1 MGESLQRNC
10 EQGYTCFVGGAE
22 CYGEQ
27 QQGRELECKGL
38 GGAGELTKWLS
49 GPPPHPASSWQNHK
63 CKGPEVAE
71 TPLWLQGVRGG
82 GGKEAAAMRP
92 DLQAPAGQGEDYSG
106 FSRQRD

>member
-1 MGESLQRNC
+1 MQRF
-10 EQGYTCFVGGAE
+10 GGGGGAD
-22 CYGEQ
+22 Q
-27 QQGRELECKGL
+27 VALW
-38 GGAGELTKWLS
+38 A
-49 GPPPHPASSWQNHK
+49 PPHPASSWQNHK